1 MSKILVDTID
11 TRSGTTTLTLGS
23 TNSNTLAL
31 DSSITTLPAVLTN
44 RFSFHAYR
52 ASNQSISSSTFTKV
66 TFTNELFDPDGVFDL
81 SNSRFKPTVLGKYLI
96 CANANISGGLD
107 GSADS
112 MDMYIYQYDNSAS
125 GNVTR
130 LQRSIGDVASGING
144 GISGSVVV
152 DYTDLDDYYELACWQ
167 NGGSGRNIVG
177 DSDGKNTFLCGF
189 KLI

>member
-81 SNSRFKPTVLGKYLI
+81 SNSRFKPTVL
-96 CANANISGGLD
+96 
-107 GSADS
+107 DS